1 MTRKELIQLVEEI
14 LDVEKYSEEQIDHML
29 EVLHRNVPH
38 PAVTDLIYWDD
49 LTPEEIID
57 KALDYKPIQ
66 IITRHVAR

>member
-1 MTRKELIQLVEEI
+1 MYIMTRKELIQLVEEI
-14 LDVEKYSEEQIDHML
+14 LDVEKYSEEQIDDML

-38 PAVTDLIYWDD
+38 PAVANLIYWDD

-66 IITRHVAR
+66 L